1 MNLNVKDIEKQILK
15 PFHPRKAYD
24 GEESQGVELKDYL
37 NFYQVAS
44 SLKLYLAF
52 CCSKVLYSI
61 NDIDTALTFYHVA
74 GAPIDRKTM
83 QHVARFSSSHD
94 LKPPS

>member
-1 MNLNVKDIEKQILK
+1 M
-15 PFHPRKAYD
+15 
-24 GEESQGVELKDYL
+24 KDYL

-44 SLKLYLAF
+44 SLKLYFASF
-52 CCSKVLYSI
+52 CSKVLYSI

-83 QHVARFSSSHD
+83 QHVARFSSFHD
-94 LKPPS
+94 LRPP